1 MRDIHPSQKEDEEP
15 NSGCWGEF
23 VVDET
28 QLQSVY
34 LSMYLTGGQTYANAE
49 AHVRASTFFKVEKWF
64 IQV

>member
-1 MRDIHPSQKEDEEP
+1 MKSPIPAAEG
-15 NSGCWGEF
+15 NV